1 MSKSRNPVMFKL
13 IAVDIDGIQ
22 PDDKQKIS
30 EEFWRDI
37 YEHEADRYFE
47 ASEWT
52 ERHIQQG
59 YVVEYKEEVQ

>member
-1 MSKSRNPVMFKL
+1 MFDARSPEMFTLTAINPL
-13 IAVDIDGIQ
+13 DG
-22 PDDKQKIS
+22 S
-30 EEFWRDI
+30 EFTCEEFWRGP
-37 YEHEADRYFE
+37 YEHDADRYFE